1 MPVQYSTVQYY
12 SIALPRY
19 RYVPGVV
26 VHIHTKNINMSDDA
40 PASST
45 ALLPAGAKG
54 ATGAKKDKAGT
65 AEVFPSV
72 LNLTNN
78 ILGAGL
84 FSMPWCLSQA
94 TAVSG
99 ALLLVLCACLNTI
112 SFVILCRCTE
122 LSGEYSYL
130 KMGRVALGGRFGIL
144 VQSVVALYAVGSTI
158 SFVVLTG
165 DFLVGKDTGLFEY
178 LANNTILYNPDDE
191 TGSRAIVVTA
201 ATLLFFLPL
210 GLLRKLDALKY
221 TSFFG
226 CLASLFAG
234 VLTVY
239 VYGWEPKGSLLPDES
254 RDDLGIRVFGFPVS
268 FWAAVP
274 ITNVAYTAH
283 YNAPRFYQ
291 ELRGRSLKRI
301 GAVATGAMGFSM
313 LLYGTVG
320 IAGYLTFG
328 TQTLGNVLKNYAPG
342 FPLAV
347 GARLALAI
355 VVILT
360 CPLAAHSLRSSIL
373 TLAYGDQYTT
383 DNAPN
388 RIIWGIA
395 CAVVLF
401 CGVVG
406 TLFTKVEVVLAYK
419 GGIFGSMM
427 VYIFPPLMLVALKV
441 RERRERSK
449 AQRRLNNNPEDGGAA
464 SATLVVSP
472 DTPPAGFGETIAAM
486 FKQRENWG
494 LAMMFVWGVVG
505 GILSVG
511 VTILMQLGVVKT

>member
-1 MPVQYSTVQYY
+1 M
-12 SIALPRY
+12 
-19 RYVPGVV
+19 
-26 VHIHTKNINMSDDA
+26 
-40 PASST
+40 ASYEESGT
-45 ALLPAGAKG
+45 TSLLSEAEKEKARVGSAGG
-54 ATGAKKDKAGT
+54 DKAGT

-84 FSMPWCLSQA
+84 FSMPWCLAQA

-99 ALLLVLCACLNTI
+99 TILLILCAVLNTI

-122 LSGEYSYL
+122 ISGEYSYL
-130 KMGRVALGGRFGIL
+130 KMGRVALGARFGVV

-178 LANNTILYNPDDE
+178 LANNTILYTPDDE

-234 VLTVY
+234 ILTCY
-239 VYGWEPKGSLLPDES
+239 VYGWEPAGSILPSES
-254 RDDLGIRVFGFPVS
+254 RDNLGIKMFGFPLS

-301 GAVATGAMGFSM
+301 SVVATGAIGCAHIFDVVRGELDLASFRQVR
-313 LLYGTVG
+313 LNLW
-320 IAGYLTFG
+320 FG
-328 TQTLGNVLKNYAPG
+328 L
-342 FPLAV
+342 
-347 GARLALAI
+347 I
-355 VVILT
+355 
-360 CPLAAHSLRSSIL
+360 LRSS
-373 TLAYGDQYTT
+373 
-383 DNAPN
+383 PVS
-388 RIIWGIA
+388 
-395 CAVVLF
+395 C
-401 CGVVG
+401 C
-406 TLFTKVEVVLAYK
+406 
-419 GGIFGSMM
+419 
-427 VYIFPPLMLVALKV
+427 
-441 RERRERSK
+441 RRCCCVQSR
-449 AQRRLNNNPEDGGAA
+449 
-464 SATLVVSP
+464 
-472 DTPPAGFGETIAAM
+472 
-486 FKQRENWG
+486 
-494 LAMMFVWGVVG
+494 
-505 GILSVG
+505 
-511 VTILMQLGVVKT
+511 